1 MTWREIFSHV
11 LAIFF
16 FASLLSLGP
25 KPGRIIDCSKCNE
38 EPQAP
43 SEVISI
49 SIIVVN
55 LPKFGDNRNSH
66 SKGTHSSLKIT
77 VGPFTGKCKPLQMTY
92 VYYGERELC
101 HFNRPPD
108 LNDNRTGCSPPLKA
122 PEHANLMKI
131 NCRTLF
137 YCHVSY

>member
-1 MTWREIFSHV
+1 MFLPSV
-11 LAIFF
+11 F
-16 FASLLSLGP
+16 FASLLCLGP
-25 KPGRIIDCSKCNE
+25 KPGRIMDFPKRIKG
-38 EPQAP
+38 PPAP
-43 SEVISI
+43 SEVTPIP
-49 SIIVVN
+49 IIIVN
-55 LPKFGDNRNSH
+55 LPKFGGNRNSH
-66 SKGTHSSLKIT
+66 SKGAHSSLKIT
-77 VGPFTGKCKPLQMTY
+77 VGPVTGEYKPLQMTY